1 MQETHARSII
11 KGLTWRLI
19 ATTTTVILV
28 FIFTRSFTLS
38 AEIGALDIS
47 LKILFYY
54 LHERGWNRLKWGRL
68 INQS

>member
-28 FIFTRSFTLS
+28 FIFTRNLTLS
-38 AEIGALDIS
+38 LEIGILDIS
-47 LKILFYY
+47 LKLLFYY
-54 LHERGWNRLKWGRL
+54 LHERGWNMLKWGRI

>member
-19 ATTTTVILV
+19 ASTTTVILV
-28 FIFTRSFTLS
+28 YIFTRSFTLS

-47 LKILFYY
+47 LKLLFYY
-54 LHERGWNRLKWGRL
+54 LHERGWNMLKWGRT
-68 INQS
+68 INQG